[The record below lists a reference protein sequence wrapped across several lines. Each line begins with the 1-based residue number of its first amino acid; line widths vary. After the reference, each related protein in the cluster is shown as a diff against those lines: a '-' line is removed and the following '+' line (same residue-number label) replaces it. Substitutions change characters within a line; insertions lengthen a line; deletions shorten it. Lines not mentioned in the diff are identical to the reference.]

1 MGMAILNMKCLDRWL
16 QRVGGFFVRVWL
28 YLALVEYILGHVVG
42 WYQQERREMK
52 PFSKA
57 YKRVW
62 WPSFGPV
69 GAVGPQ
75 CPTGQPGPVG
85 PHGVP

>member
-1 MGMAILNMKCLDRWL
+1 MKCLDRCL
-16 QRVGGFFVRVWL
+16 TRIGGVFVRFLL
-28 YLALVEYILGHVVG
+28 YVTLFEYILGHVLY
-42 WYQQERREMK
+42 WYREERNVK